1 MAKHHQG
8 PKVNK
13 KSSTSNPF
21 EILQKESTQ
30 KNPDR
35 ESPET
40 SKDGPKD
47 CKESLETFQDAT
59 IEKQTNM
66 QVEEEDTEE
75 MDLGDLNLDKLE
87 KAIQDPI
94 KGIILAQHVVLLKEE
109 IINTRKKDKSL
120 VVFSDNPRDKIHET
134 IKKTGNEKCGRRS
147 NQQCIKDIGEKLVA
161 SGKFSTIKATFSI
174 SSKPSQ

>member
-1 MAKHHQG
+1 MRHHALIETFVGIWPSEKDLLWWINVTWKPLEHFHLHLGAKG
-8 PKVNK
+8 
-13 KSSTSNPF
+13 F

-35 ESPET
+35 ESPEK

-87 KAIQDPI
+87 KA
-94 KGIILAQHVVLLKEE
+94 V
-109 IINTRKKDKSL
+109 
-120 VVFSDNPRDKIHET
+120 
-134 IKKTGNEKCGRRS
+134 
-147 NQQCIKDIGEKLVA
+147 
-161 SGKFSTIKATFSI
+161 
-174 SSKPSQ
+174 

>member
-1 MAKHHQG
+1 MKVTSRKKSAKHHQG
-8 PKVNK
+8 PEVNK

-40 SKDGPKD
+40 SKDDPKD

-66 QVEEEDTEE
+66 QVEEEDIEE
-75 MDLGDLNLDKLE
+75 MDLGDLNLYKLE
-87 KAIQDPI
+87 KA
-94 KGIILAQHVVLLKEE
+94 V
-109 IINTRKKDKSL
+109 
-120 VVFSDNPRDKIHET
+120 
-134 IKKTGNEKCGRRS
+134 
-147 NQQCIKDIGEKLVA
+147 
-161 SGKFSTIKATFSI
+161 
-174 SSKPSQ
+174 